1 MTRDEASELVRRAGE
16 RGWVDPAS
24 AAECLEHCI
33 ATAGGGD
40 RVSRVDVL
48 MVSRGLLTPDQARE
62 LTGRAK
68 APAISECR
76 LVRHLG
82 EGPHG
87 TTILVRHTQSCKLY
101 AVKVL
106 HKELA
111 DDAIYAEKAKRVAY
125 AAQTLAEHSVARP
138 VGICCDADEYYYIAP
153 YVSGR
158 ALQEL
163 IQKGRTF
170 PPRIAVGHLCH
181 VAAGL
186 ASAWDRGFWHGNI
199 TPANII
205 LAEDGTVKL
214 TGLGLLR
221 VTPKAIDL
229 TETGFAVF
237 HPRYISPEH
246 FQALKPKSR
255 AIDCRSDIFSLGI
268 ILYEMITGNHP
279 FEGETVEEY
288 CHNATHAAPADPA
301 YIEPS
306 VSAGLSDM
314 LVMMLAGRPSRR
326 YQSPREL
333 LDDLNGLRMNPLPD
347 AHRTRS
353 WRFQSVFPDNDG
365 HRMVVMLIGAV
376 VLLLIAAIVVASLL

>member
-1 MTRDEASELVRRAGE
+1 MTRKEASELVRRAGE

-24 AAECLEHCI
+24 ASECLEQCI
-33 ATAGGGD
+33 SSAADGD
-40 RVSRVDVL
+40 HVSRVDVL
-48 MVSRGLLTPDQARE
+48 MVRRGLLTPDQARE
-62 LTGRAK
+62 LTGLPK
-68 APAISECR
+68 PPSIGDCR
-76 LVRHLG
+76 LVRRLG

-87 TTILVRHTQSCKLY
+87 TTILVRHPQSCRLY

-106 HKELA
+106 HKKLA
-111 DDAIYAEKAKRVAY
+111 ADAAYLEKAERVVY
-125 AAQTLAEHSVARP
+125 AAQTVRGHSVARGW
-138 VGICCDADEYYYIAP
+138 GIGCAQGEYYYSTTYIA
-153 YVSGR
+153 GKT
-158 ALQEL
+158 LHEL
-163 IQKGRTF
+163 IKTGRTF

-229 TETGFAVF
+229 TGTGFGVF
-237 HPRYISPEH
+237 SPRYLSPEH
-246 FQALKPKSR
+246 FQALESKSP

-268 ILYEMITGNHP
+268 ILYEMITGRHP
-279 FEGETVEEY
+279 FEGRTVEEY
-288 CHNATHAAPADPA
+288 SHNATHAAAADPA
-301 YIEPS
+301 YIDPS
-306 VSAGLSDM
+306 VSAGLSDI
-314 LVMMLAGRPSRR
+314 LVMMLASEPSRR

-333 LDDLNGLRMNPLPD
+333 LDDLNGLRTNPLPD
-347 AHRTRS
+347 VRRVRS
-353 WRFQSVFPDNDG
+353 RQLRSASPHSEG

-376 VLLLIAAIVVASLL
+376 VLLLIAAIVIASLL